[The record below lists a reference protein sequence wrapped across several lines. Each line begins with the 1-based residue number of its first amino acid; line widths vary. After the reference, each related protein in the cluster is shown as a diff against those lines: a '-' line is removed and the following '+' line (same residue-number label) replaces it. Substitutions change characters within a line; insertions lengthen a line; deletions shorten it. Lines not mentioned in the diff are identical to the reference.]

1 MIRIF
6 EVGPR
11 DGLQNL
17 PHIPKTEDKIQLVK
31 LLREAGLEH
40 IEIASFVHP
49 KVVPNMADSKEVCEA
64 FDDKTGLSVLVP
76 NKKGLDRA
84 KEVGI
89 NKYNIFFSPLD
100 EFNEANYGL
109 KLDQIIDNY
118 KSALE
123 GIPKNQVRVYLSEY
137 FGCPTDYLEK
147 AVKVGLEFGDRL
159 VLCDTKGVAT
169 PFEVSVG
176 IQTAQLHTQYLS
188 VHLHHGKYLMDNVE
202 VSYREGVREFDA
214 SVGGL
219 GGCPFVEESGANLA
233 TEDLIK
239 WCNKKG
245 IDCGV
250 ELKNLKPAM
259 KLAYK
264 IKNPTIR
271 VAIRNKLKDTKNLLK
286 YKAGLS

>member
-1 MIRIF
+1 MGF
-6 EVGPR
+6 VF
-11 DGLQNL
+11 QSFNL
-17 PHIPKTEDKIQLVK
+17 I
-31 LLREAGLEH
+31 
-40 IEIASFVHP
+40 
-49 KVVPNMADSKEVCEA
+49 
-64 FDDKTGLSVLVP
+64 
-76 NKKGLDRA
+76 
-84 KEVGI
+84 
-89 NKYNIFFSPLD
+89 
-100 EFNEANYGL
+100 
-109 KLDQIIDNY
+109 NY

-123 GIPKNQVRVYLSEY
+123 GIPKKQVRVYLSEY